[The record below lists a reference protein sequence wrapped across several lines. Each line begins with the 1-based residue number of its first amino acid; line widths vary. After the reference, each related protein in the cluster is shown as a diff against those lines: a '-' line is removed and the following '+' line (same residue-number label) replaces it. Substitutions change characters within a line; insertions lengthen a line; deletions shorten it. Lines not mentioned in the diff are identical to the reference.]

1 MNTLTR
7 LIHGVVASLVV
18 ASAAIAAAAAPMSAS
33 ERFASLQSE
42 LRRTHTEGNNTA
54 YLDTALAL
62 RSFLNGSPGSTLQL
76 MSAQCV
82 AGKPDDALR
91 SFEQFVA
98 MGQSNDDALQAK
110 QFESLKSLE
119 QYQAIHTAMDANGS
133 DISVAD
139 KVFELR
145 PEGLIPEDI
154 DFDPAT
160 QLFYITS
167 VLEQKIISVNMKG
180 LAGLFAESPD
190 HWPMMAI
197 KVDSPRHL
205 LWATEVAIDGFAS
218 VAAADWGRSAIL
230 VYDLSTGKLLQR
242 IEGPPKTS
250 LGDMTLDRNGDAIVS
265 DGDHGGLYRAKR
277 GSRQVERIDAGDF
290 ISPQTAAF
298 LADGKHLLVPDYV
311 RGVGVLDLSTKHVA
325 WISMDDTHALNG
337 IDGLY
342 VAGGSL
348 IATQNGTAPERV
360 IRFGFDVSKNKITS
374 ETIIERA
381 TPTLR
386 DPTHG
391 VVIGEYFYY
400 IANSGWD
407 ALDEH
412 GTPKAVPALTK
423 ATIKRAKL

>member
-1 MNTLTR
+1 M
-7 LIHGVVASLVV
+7 
-18 ASAAIAAAAAPMSAS
+18 SAAD
-33 ERFASLQSE
+33 RFASLQSE
-42 LRRTHTEGNNTA
+42 LRRTHSEGNNPA
-54 YLDTALAL
+54 YLEAAVAL
-62 RSFLNGSPGSTLQL
+62 RSFLNGSPGATLQL

-82 AGKPDDALR
+82 AGNLDDALR
-91 SFEQFVA
+91 SFEQLVA

-119 QYQAIHTAMDANGS
+119 RYQAVHAAMDSNGS
-133 DISVAD
+133 SISAAD

-145 PEGLIPEDI
+145 PEGLLPEDI
-154 DFDPAT
+154 DFDPTT

-180 LAGLFAESPD
+180 LAGLFAQSPD
-190 HWPMMAI
+190 HWPMMAL
-197 KVDSPRHL
+197 KVDSPRHIV
-205 LWATEVAIDGFAS
+205 WATEVAIDGFAS
-218 VAAADWGRSAIL
+218 VPAADWGRSAIL

-242 IEGPPKTS
+242 IEGPAKTS

-290 ISPQTAAF
+290 ISPQTSA
-298 LADGKHLLVPDYV
+298 LMADGKHLLVPDYV
-311 RGVGVLDLSTKHVA
+311 RGVGVLDLATKHVA

-342 VAGGSL
+342 LAGGSL
-348 IATQNGTAPERV
+348 LATQNGTAPERV
-360 IRFGFDVSKNKITS
+360 IRFGFDAAKNRITS

-407 ALDEH
+407 AVDEH
-412 GTPKAVPALTK
+412 GTAKSSATLTQ
-423 ATIKRAKL
+423 AIVMRAKL